1 MIILDLAFFFF
12 MRRLPKKLDGV
23 HVVFGKVLTGMDVVH
38 KIEAQGQPSG
48 VPKARVVIVDCGE
61 LPGSDE
67 L

>member
-1 MIILDLAFFFF
+1 MLYFFFVQ
-12 MRRLPKKLDGV
+12 RLPKKLDGV
-23 HVVFGKVLTGMDVVH
+23 HVVFGKVVEGMDLVH

-48 VPKARVVIVDCGE
+48 MPKAKVLIANSGE

>member
-1 MIILDLAFFFF
+1 LSLIVLYFFVQ
-12 MRRLPKKLDGV
+12 RLPKKLDGV
-23 HVVFGKVLTGMDVVH
+23 HVVFGKVVSGMDVVQ

-48 VPKARVVIVDCGE
+48 VPKAKVLIADSGE